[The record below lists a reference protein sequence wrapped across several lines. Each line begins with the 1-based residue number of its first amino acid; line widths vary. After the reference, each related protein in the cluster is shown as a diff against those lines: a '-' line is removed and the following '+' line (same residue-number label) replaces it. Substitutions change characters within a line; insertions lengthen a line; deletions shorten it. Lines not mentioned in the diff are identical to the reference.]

1 MDPVEAITQSEWW
14 HTIKG
19 GRHHRAGSVIIGVAG
34 IVFFLNLE
42 IWYLATTH
50 GGKNTWWMIKYP
62 HIKKNAQQ
70 KNYPCVPGLSKYHNA
85 VTITSM
91 DLWCVG
97 LCDVHIHTGS
107 YSHDH

>member
-1 MDPVEAITQSEWW
+1 MEAITQSEWW

-19 GRHHRAGSVIIGVAG
+19 GRHHRAGSVIIGAAG

-70 KNYPCVPGLSKYHNA
+70 KYRPAIQVWLCVSYDQMNGVHCHVVSVWL
-85 VTITSM
+85 VTAF
-91 DLWCVG
+91 V
-97 LCDVHIHTGS
+97 LCFHAEFIYV
-107 YSHDH
+107 